1 MNGAPTNKKYL
12 PISSND
18 SVNTPFF
25 ISIMIIKNIN
35 TKRLPNLENTFT
47 SLLLP
52 IPKSTHH
59 PKNKK
64 PHEKSICYLNRIIFA
79 SSQQLLSPKGPR
91 CFVIGL
97 EKRIKCCV
105 KGVHRIITTPL

>member
-35 TKRLPNLENTFT
+35 TRRLPILENTFT

-59 PKNKK
+59 LYKQKTTHRVMSMDYLQNYVCGLR
-64 PHEKSICYLNRIIFA
+64 ICGCFNAAYT
-79 SSQQLLSPKGPR
+79 LL
-91 CFVIGL
+91 
-97 EKRIKCCV
+97 
-105 KGVHRIITTPL
+105 